1 MQRWLFQFGLI
12 LLVVLALLLGSCG
25 GDGDDDAPVLG
36 RFTGECPRGPLGFW
50 DCNMTWD
57 QECWQ

>member
-1 MQRWLFQFGLI
+1 MKRPLRQLALI
-12 LLVVLALLLGSCG
+12 FLVLIALLLGSCG
-25 GDGDDDAPVLG
+25 GDGGDEGQLLSQ
-36 RFTGECPRGPLGFW
+36 FTGECPKGPLGFW

>member
-1 MQRWLFQFGLI
+1 MPRNLRRLVLGLAVA
-12 LLVVLALLLGSCG
+12 LTLLLGSCG
-25 GDGDDDAPVLG
+25 GDNDDPLLAS
-36 RFTGECPRGPLGFW
+36 FTGDCSQGPLAFW

>member
-1 MQRWLFQFGLI
+1 MRRYRFLLSLVAILAALF
-12 LLVVLALLLGSCG
+12 LGSCG
-25 GDGDDDAPVLG
+25 GDGGDEPVLG

>member
-1 MQRWLFQFGLI
+1 MRRYRI
-12 LLVVLALLLGSCG
+12 LLFLVVVLAALSLGSCG
-25 GDGDDDAPVLG
+25 GDGGEDEPVLG

>member
-1 MQRWLFQFGLI
+1 MKKTLKRLGLI
-12 LLVVLALLLGSCG
+12 LLVVLTLALGSCG
-25 GDGDDDAPVLG
+25 DDDGQLLSN
-36 RFTGECPRGPLGFW
+36 FTMDCPQGPLAFW